1 MRQRLDN
8 TQWYS
13 ELFHKFENRLATSA
27 DDLAYRRDA
36 IKDLTAIGFPG
47 SRDEEWRD
55 TSLSSFFSEKFVPS
69 FDDLSSF
76 REIKSL
82 LEVGIESHRIVFVD
96 GHLQESLSDFDSL
109 QSGLKVS
116 SNVPVSS
123 DMSAKVRDTV
133 SDNDKSFFLL
143 NSAMSFNSTNV
154 LISEKSR
161 IEKPIE
167 FVFIALG
174 DQVCSHPRISVL
186 AGKHSSATIVER
198 YISLAQGSHFTNAQ
212 VSIHV
217 EETSQLDHVRIQD
230 ENHSAY
236 HISSLRVQ
244 QDNSSVFRSTCISL
258 GGFLT
263 RNHIC
268 TSLNGE
274 GIESTLNGL
283 YLIDGNQ
290 HVDNHTLV
298 EHKRANSKSFELYK
312 GILFDKSTGVFRGQV
327 LVRQEAQKTDA
338 YQQNKN
344 LLLSEDAEIRTKPQL
359 EIYADDVKCS
369 HGATIGQLD
378 TDAIFYLRS
387 RGINYKSACQIL
399 TLAFARQITD
409 QISNKE
415 LRESLYDYVS
425 ESLISKFSERDSW
438 S

>member
-1 MRQRLDN
+1 MSQRLDN

-27 DDLAYRRDA
+27 DDLAFRRNA
-36 IKDLTAIGFPG
+36 IKDLTAIGFPE

-55 TSLSSFFSEKFVPS
+55 TSLSSFFSEKFIPS
-69 FDDLSSF
+69 FDDPSSF

-96 GHLQESLSDFDSL
+96 GHIQENLSDFASL
-109 QSGLKVS
+109 QPGLKVS

-123 DMSAKVRDTV
+123 DISAKVRDTV

-143 NSAMSFNSTNV
+143 NSAMTFNSTNV

-198 YISLAQGSHFTNAQ
+198 YISLGQGSHFTNAQ

-230 ENHSAY
+230 ENHFAY

-274 GIESTLNGL
+274 GVESTLNGL

-415 LRESLYDYVS
+415 LRESLYDHVS
-425 ESLISKFSERDSW
+425 ELLISKFSERDAW

>member
-1 MRQRLDN
+1 MSQRVDN

-13 ELFHKFENRLATSA
+13 RLFEKFENRLATSA
-27 DDLAYRRDA
+27 DDLAYRRTA
-36 IKDLTAIGFPG
+36 VKDLRAIGFP
-47 SRDEEWRD
+47 SVRDEEWRD
-55 TSLSSFFSEKFVPS
+55 TILSSFFSEKFVPS
-69 FDDLSSF
+69 FDEPSSF
-76 REIKSL
+76 QEIKSL

-96 GHLQESLSDFDSL
+96 GHLQESLSDFNSL
-109 QSGLKVS
+109 ESGLKVS
-116 SNVPVSS
+116 WKIPVSS
-123 DMSAKVRDTV
+123 DTLERSNGDV
-133 SDNDKSFFLL
+133 SDNDKSFCLL
-143 NSAMSFNSTNV
+143 NSALAFNSTNV
-154 LISEKSR
+154 VISEKSR

-167 FVFIALG
+167 FIFIALG

-186 AGKHSSATIVER
+186 VGKRSNATIVER
-198 YISLAQGSHFTNAQ
+198 YVSLAQASHFTNAQ
-212 VSIHV
+212 VSIQI
-217 EETSQLDHVRIQD
+217 EEAGQLEHVRIQD

-244 QDNSSVFRSTCISL
+244 QDKSSVFQSTCTSL
-258 GGFLT
+258 GGLLT
-263 RNHIC
+263 RNYIC
-268 TSLNGE
+268 CSLNGE

-298 EHKRANSKSFELYK
+298 EHRRPNSKSFELYK
-312 GILFDKSTGVFRGQV
+312 GILFDKSTGIFRGQV

-415 LRESLYDYVS
+415 LRKFLYDHVS
-425 ESLISKFSERDSW
+425 ESLISKFLERDAW